1 MCDPM
6 ACISWCS
13 LPGHF
18 LTGLHY
24 TYCPNAEYGR
34 YTRYWC
40 KLHTVNS
47 EQDGLLR
54 LCQLFEQLLQT
65 HQPHLFLHLQA
76 LGCEPL
82 DVACKWMVT
91 GFGDV
96 LRPQEVLLLWDRVIG
111 FDSLEVVAIMAA
123 AVFSFRRAALMQA
136 TTAKLATK
144 IVSDVVELQVVPLL
158 QFCLFI
164 NPDGTPVL

>member
-1 MCDPM
+1 M
-6 ACISWCS
+6 
-13 LPGHF
+13 
-18 LTGLHY
+18 
-24 TYCPNAEYGR
+24 
-34 YTRYWC
+34 
-40 KLHTVNS
+40 
-47 EQDGLLR
+47 
-54 LCQLFEQLLQT
+54 
-65 HQPHLFLHLQA
+65 
-76 LGCEPL
+76 
-82 DVACKWMVT
+82 
-91 GFGDV
+91 